1 MRGAYQ
7 WQSSSLNES
16 LLAFKIYSIK
26 FPYVPLCVNCECFD
40 TSLSWNALKVANVR
54 AILRGDLKSSV

>member
-7 WQSSSLNES
+7 WQPSSLNES
-16 LLAFKIYSIK
+16 LLAFEIYAIK
-26 FPYVPLCVNCECFD
+26 FPYTPLCVNCESFD

-54 AILRGDLKSSV
+54 AILRGDLKSPV